1 VIYNP
6 FSTRLILQAKA
17 LGIPCSGG
25 LTMLAAQAKR
35 AAELF
40 TGLSLPDGLIRG
52 IRDDLINDLSNLV
65 IIGMPGCGKTTV
77 GKQLAAELGMDFADT
92 DEEVEAASGLSIPDI
107 FEQMGEDVFRKM
119 EAEQTQKLGR
129 ENRLVIATGGGVV
142 KDPLNYGRLKQ
153 NGILILLERD
163 PQLLSLKGRP
173 LSKDREEVM
182 ELYRERIGLYEAF
195 ADLRIMSNCSI
206 EEVVKHIRERIG
218 K

>member
-1 VIYNP
+1 
-6 FSTRLILQAKA
+6 
-17 LGIPCSGG
+17 
-25 LTMLAAQAKR
+25 
-35 AAELF
+35 
-40 TGLSLPDGLIRG
+40 
-52 IRDDLINDLSNLV
+52 
-65 IIGMPGCGKTTV
+65 
-77 GKQLAAELGMDFADT
+77 
-92 DEEVEAASGLSIPDI
+92 
-107 FEQMGEDVFRKM
+107 
-119 EAEQTQKLGR
+119 
-129 ENRLVIATGGGVV
+129 GVV